1 MVLLESHKLWVIMI
15 KIESK
20 FSLKAL
26 LVVPRNGF
34 ALWAIAFLSRKI
46 PDPKVGWFKFMRSR
60 RTCVWRKIEDSH
72 YISMI
77 FKKKFSKKNF
87 KNFRP
92 IRLRDFEILNFA
104 PKQGSNESLLSA
116 YSETVFRIKIDTVVR
131 EQSRFKIFKMT
142 VFGNFFKKNWFFS

>member
-92 IRLRDFEILNFA
+92 IRLRDFEILNLA
-104 PKQGSNESLLSA
+104 PKMLSNESLWREHSKI
-116 YSETVFRIKIDTVVR
+116 VFRIEIDSVIR
-131 EQSRFKIFKMT
+131 E
-142 VFGNFFKKNWFFS
+142 